1 MKKLLST
8 AVVVIVCFVASAQ
21 DTGGKAKDKNE
32 ERREKINAL
41 KKQAEEGVLVFNKQN
56 IFGLQLRSNGYGIF
70 YEMGK
75 MKTNRKT
82 NLYRIDI
89 TEIKHHKE
97 EKIPAGGVVFG
108 NPYIYGK
115 INNFYQVTLGFGQ
128 QFILGQK
135 GNKNGVAVS
144 MIYN

>member
-1 MKKLLST
+1 VKKLLST

-21 DTGGKAKDKNE
+21 EPGGKAKNKDE

-41 KKQAEEGVLVFNKQN
+41 KKQAEEGVLIFSKQN

-70 YEMGK
+70 YELGK

-97 EKIPAGGVVFG
+97 EKIPPGVLFSATLISMGRPIIFTSSHWALASSIYLVKREIRMG
-108 NPYIYGK
+108 WPYP
-115 INNFYQVTLGFGQ
+115 
-128 QFILGQK
+128 
-135 GNKNGVAVS
+135 
-144 MIYN
+144 